1 MNEGSNEGLCRLKVV
16 IILGHLRA
24 AVLDY
29 VFDERLEEGEERLGF
44 LRVGDEYVGALDDAR
59 HKRCNLCSRLQ
70 VYTACERQSEY
81 ASVSAYASV
90 IAYGYVCWRWWL
102 SLRVAATCVAATCV
116 AALVGIP
123 TSLAYPYL
131 YCPLKRLTLSVLE
144 CRTAFHRFAHCRTAL
159 PKLAKCQDQD

>member
-70 VYTACERQSEY
+70 VYTACERQSECERQC
-81 ASVSAYASV
+81 
-90 IAYGYVCWRWWL
+90 VCERDCVW
-102 SLRVAATCVAATCV
+102 LRVLALVAMATCRRYLCCRY
-116 AALVGIP
+116 LCCR
-123 TSLAYPYL
+123 SRRYPYL
-131 YCPLKRLTLSVLE
+131 SCLSLPL
-144 CRTAFHRFAHCRTAL
+144 L
-159 PKLAKCQDQD
+159 PTQTSDTQRA